1 MMSLSEI
8 KAANAP
14 KRRRRVAQPPPAVTQ
29 GWTDASGH
37 LHLGQV
43 EGEPR
48 VGQAALKPRASHDP
62 IREAL
67 LDDIIQHCIYFA
79 GLACVAAERP
89 ELRAHTAR
97 CTLVNLRDARD
108 HQAAAIGS
116 LNPEGLP
123 AKHAK
128 GRER

>member
-14 KRRRRVAQPPPAVTQ
+14 KRRRRRV
-29 GWTDASGH
+29 
-37 LHLGQV
+37 HLGQI

-48 VGQAALKPRASHDP
+48 VGQPPLKSRASHGR

-67 LDDIIQHCIYFA
+67 LDDIIEHCIYFA

-97 CTLVNLRDARD
+97 CTLANLRDARD
-108 HQAAAIGS
+108 HQAAAIRS